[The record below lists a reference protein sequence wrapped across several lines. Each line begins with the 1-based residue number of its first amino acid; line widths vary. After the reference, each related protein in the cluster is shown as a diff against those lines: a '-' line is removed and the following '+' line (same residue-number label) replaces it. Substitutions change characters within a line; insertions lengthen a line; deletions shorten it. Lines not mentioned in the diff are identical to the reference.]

1 MDLEEKLREE
11 LGAETL
17 LNELEKAL
25 SSDELQ
31 DNLEYIAKMY
41 DVDYE
46 EGE

>member
-1 MDLEEKLREE
+1 MDLEEKLREK
-11 LGAETL
+11 LGVETL

-41 DVDYE
+41 DIDYE
-46 EGE
+46 EE

>member
-1 MDLEEKLREE
+1 MNLEEKLREE

-46 EGE
+46 EE

>member
-1 MDLEEKLREE
+1 MNLEEKLREE

-41 DVDYE
+41 DIDYE
-46 EGE
+46 EE

>member
-46 EGE
+46 EE

>member
-1 MDLEEKLREE
+1 MNLEEKLREE
-11 LGAETL
+11 LGTETL

-46 EGE
+46 EE